1 MESTELYQQILGLQ
15 EPWFVQAV
23 ALDANAA
30 TVTIQLAHRTGKGV
44 FQCPRCQQS
53 AAIYDHAES
62 RTWRHLD
69 TCQFETLLQARV
81 PRLACTQCGVHTVSL
96 PWAEPGGRFTLLF
109 ESFAIDVLLT
119 AQVQSRAAQLLRL
132 SAEQVASLLERAV
145 KRGLERRTQSQAVP
159 HVQLDEKSLHRGHH
173 YVSIL
178 SDGTQGAVLEVVA
191 ERTIQA
197 TQSLF
202 QQGLSAAQR
211 PRVEVV
217 TLDMWE
223 PFAQAARAQVPQ
235 AAQVY
240 DRFHLSQHLNA
251 AVDQTRRAE
260 NKRLQA
266 QQDKSLNRTRY
277 LWLRDPARLD
287 EGQQAQLAELLERDL
302 QTVAV
307 WRLKEEF
314 RAFFACPTV
323 EQASEFFQSWQQ
335 RVKELG
341 NAALQKVAAM
351 FARHWSGLVSYIEHR
366 VTNALAE
373 SLNTQIQ
380 LLKAKARGFRDAVG
394 FRRTILFHLGQLDL
408 YPLELR

>member
-30 TVTIQLAHRTGKGV
+30 TVRIQLAHRIGKGV

-53 AAIYDHAES
+53 APIYDHLEA

-69 TCQFETLLQARV
+69 TCQFETLLQAQV
-81 PRLACTQCGVHTVSL
+81 PRVDCRRCGVHTVGV

-119 AQVQSRAAQLLRL
+119 AQVQSRAARLLRL
-132 SAEQVASLLERAV
+132 SAEQVASLLARAV
-145 KRGLERRTQSQAVP
+145 ARGLERRSQTRAVR
-159 HVQLDEKSLHRGHH
+159 HVQLDEKSLHRGHD

-191 ERTIQA
+191 ERTTQA
-197 TQSLF
+197 TESLF
-202 QQGLSAAQR
+202 EQALSPRQR
-211 PRVEVV
+211 ARIEVV

-277 LWLRDPARLD
+277 LWLRDPATLD
-287 EGQQAQLAELLERDL
+287 EGQQAQLAELSERDL

-314 RAFFACPTV
+314 RAFFACRTV
-323 EQASEFFQSWQQ
+323 EEAREFFQSWQQ

-351 FARHWSGLVSYIEHR
+351 FDRHWSGLAAYIEHR

-380 LLKAKARGFRDAVG
+380 LLKAKARGFRYASG
-394 FRRTILFHLGQLDL
+394 FRRAILFHLGQLDL
-408 YPLELR
+408 YPHELR